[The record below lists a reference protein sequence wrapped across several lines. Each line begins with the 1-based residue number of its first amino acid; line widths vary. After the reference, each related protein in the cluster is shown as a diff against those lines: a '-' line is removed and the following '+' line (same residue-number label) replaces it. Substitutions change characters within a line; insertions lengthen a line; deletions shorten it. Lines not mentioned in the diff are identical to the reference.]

1 MNSTLKQ
8 NLKKIMSF
16 SQNLNF
22 TLVNTKSIFLKSNIK
37 LFSDLGSKINTISK
51 QRENKTPTDSI
62 KNSTN
67 FSNSN
72 SNEFEKLLRR

>member
-8 NLKKIMSF
+8 NLKKIVSF
-16 SQNLNF
+16 TQNLNL
-22 TLVNTKSIFLKSNIK
+22 TLVNTRSIFAKSNIK
-37 LFSDLGSKINTISK
+37 LFSDLGSKVNTISK
-51 QRENKTPTDSI
+51 QRENKTPTDPI